1 MNEAIDFSTV
11 KWVKQEL
18 DATLKQARQ
27 ALEAYVENPEDE
39 SQLRFCAV
47 HLHQVHGTLLMVEL
61 YGAALLAEEMEQ
73 VVQALLG
80 GTVGQK
86 QEAYELIMRAILQL
100 PDYLERLIAGGRDMP
115 LVLLPLLNDLR
126 AIRGQKLL
134 SENSLFSPDLT
145 TAMPTAGLVAH
156 SGEDV
161 QALVRKQRH
170 IYQLALLGWF
180 RGKEVTSNLDRLAT
194 AIGELQAVCT
204 RDAAQRFWWL
214 AGGLV
219 VALREEWL
227 DTSMAT
233 KLLLG
238 QVDRQIKRLLDEGED
253 ALSSAPP
260 NDLIK
265 NLLFYIAR
273 AKDAGEPVSL
283 IKQTYRLSSLLPD
296 SDELE
301 QAQDSMSGHNAELM
315 RTVST
320 AIKEDLARVKDT
332 LDLFLRGG
340 GKSVADLQPAGD
352 TLSRVGD
359 TLGMLGLGALRKVAQ
374 DETQAITDIVS
385 GRRQPEENG
394 LMNIASAL
402 LYIESSLE
410 GLAQGSAPVT
420 QAPETDQ
427 DGGIMLPDA
436 EFNQVRG
443 VVAEEAIRDIAQAKD
458 AILAFMENNTDF
470 TVLEKVPQLFNQIKG
485 GLLLLNEQRAADL
498 INAVRGYVADR
509 VLARQE
515 IPQDTSLDDLADA
528 ISSIEYYLENLR
540 EGRVF
545 GSTILD
551 VATASLERLGCTPAP
566 EQATVVPDI
575 NTTTTEDLAAGL
587 TDEFALESE
596 FVESIEIGLPDIGM
610 DVSELD
616 SLDPFSR
623 SGTDTDEG
631 EDFISSEAVAADSG
645 DDQAESTT
653 EPVSAAPDTTS
664 SAGTPAV
671 QHMVMSDDIDEEI
684 LEIFM
689 EESDE
694 ELANINQYLPNWIA
708 NEEDRESLI
717 NMRRSFHTL
726 KGSGRLVGALRI
738 GEFAW
743 AFESMLNR
751 YIDGTIPRSDN
762 LCGLL
767 ERAALV
773 LPELIEQ
780 IRTGTPTSQ
789 PVEPLVEMAHALSRG
804 ESVSLADLDAEPLV
818 QDASVVEE
826 FKAVAVTEIVEQDQ
840 SSGLDDTQM
849 SAEIDAF
856 DPYRVNPDRD
866 AGDGIDPILYDIFS
880 NESRDHITT
889 IRGFLGDCRAQGLE
903 CRVSE
908 DLMRALHTL
917 HGSARMAGATE
928 IANIASEIERYGK
941 ALRNDQL
948 PMPVEGMEMLS
959 QSLLVIEELLPL
971 LCGSEVQP
979 SSHTDLI
986 EAIARLPRNT
996 ENLEHI
1002 PSADVPD
1009 DDEIEL
1015 TSASDEDVF
1024 TLSGLDNEDPFAI
1037 FDEQSDSNLEAEIAP
1052 ETDDASSDADL
1063 FAGME
1068 QEIEAIN
1075 IDAADLTD
1083 PFSEAQEIDEIFPE
1097 DLSAQ
1102 ADAFGPTQDTQQ
1114 SAELPESTV
1123 APVEQ
1128 AAQGVSGDAWAAID
1142 YNGVDADLLDV
1153 FLEEGD
1159 EIMVAIDA
1167 TLHSWI
1173 GAPDDTA
1180 LMAELQRHLHTLK
1193 GGARM
1198 ANIAAIGDLSH
1209 SLESL
1214 FIAVVDGQIAPSQ
1227 PLFDLLLVAQ
1237 DRLSHMLEAARAQR
1251 PMQSASMLIDQ
1262 LEAVRRGDGMP
1273 NQAEAAPEVTEFT
1286 APEPVGAV
1294 EHVQE
1299 AEVALAAEDAKLTGR
1314 VQQELVRVRADLLD
1328 NMVNYA
1334 GEISIYRSR
1343 LEQQIGSARFNLS
1356 ELGQTVTRL
1365 REQLRKLEIET
1376 EAQVLFRYE
1385 REGGE
1390 GDDHF
1395 DPLEMDRY
1403 SHLQQLSRSMLE
1415 GIGDLVSI
1423 QGLLDNITRESE
1435 TLLLQQSRVNT
1446 ELQEGLMRTRMVPF
1460 SGLSP
1465 RMRRIVRQVC
1475 QELGKRAELTL
1486 EGAEGEMDRTV
1497 IDRIIA
1503 PIEHMLRNAI
1513 AHGIESPEQRRA
1525 AGKRA
1530 AGNIKVSLSRDGSEV
1545 VIKLIDDGAGMNLA
1559 AIRRK
1564 AVERGLITAD
1574 TEINDNDVMQ
1584 FVLETGFSTAEQVS
1598 QISGRG
1604 VGMDVV
1610 NSEVKQLGGSLH
1622 IDSVE
1627 GHGTTFTIRLPFTL
1641 AISQALLVQVHEEI
1655 YAIPLTGIEG
1665 IARLHQEELATYI
1678 NDSTLRYEYAG
1689 NAYPVQN
1696 LGVMLGHGEP
1706 VLGAGAPRR
1715 LPVLLVRS
1723 GEHRMALQVES
1734 LLGSRETVVK
1744 SVGPQ
1749 ISTVRGISGATI
1761 LGDGRVVLILDLG
1774 GLLRSGGVGLDRVA
1788 PVIEHKASRTMTVM
1802 VVDDSITVRKVT
1814 TRLLERNDM
1823 QVITAKDGV
1832 DAVGKLQE
1840 YIPDVMLLDIEMP
1853 RMDGFELATHVRNEA
1868 RLRGIPII
1876 MITSRTGDKHRKR
1889 AMEIGVDR
1897 YLGKPFQETE
1907 LLETI
1912 RELLE
1917 ERRSNG

>member
-1 MNEAIDFSTV
+1 MNEAIDYSTV

-73 VVQALLG
+73 VVQALLA

-86 QEAYELIMRAILQL
+86 QDAYELIMRAILQL

-134 SENSLFSPDLT
+134 SENSLFSPDLA

-156 SGEDV
+156 SGEDI

-170 IYQLALLGWF
+170 TYQLALLGWF
-180 RGKEVTSNLDRLAT
+180 RGKDVTTNLDRLAT
-194 AIGELQAVCT
+194 VIGELQAVCT
-204 RDAAQRFWWL
+204 LDTAQRFWWI

-219 VALREEWL
+219 VALREDWL

-265 NLLFYIAR
+265 NLLFYVAR
-273 AKDAGEPVSL
+273 AQDAGEPVSL

-296 SDELE
+296 SAEFE
-301 QAQDSMSGHNAELM
+301 QAQGSMSGHNAELM

-340 GKSVADLQPAGD
+340 RKSVADLQSAGD
-352 TLSRVGD
+352 TLSRVAD

-374 DETQAITDIVS
+374 DETQALIDIVA
-385 GRRQPEENG
+385 GRRQPEENV

-410 GLAQGSAPVT
+410 GLAQGGAPVT
-420 QAPETDQ
+420 EAPATDQ
-427 DGGIMLPDA
+427 DGGITLPDA

-458 AILAFMENNTDF
+458 AILAFMDNNTDF

-485 GLLLLNEQRAADL
+485 GLLLLSEQRAADL

-509 VLARQE
+509 VLAHQQV
-515 IPQDTSLDDLADA
+515 PQDTSLDDLADA

-551 VATASLERLGCTPAP
+551 VAATSLDRLGCMLES
-566 EQATVVPDI
+566 EQTTVATGIDSGA
-575 NTTTTEDLAAGL
+575 TEDLAAGL
-587 TDEFALESE
+587 TDEFVVDAEPEQSTD
-596 FVESIEIGLPDIGM
+596 IDLPDTGI
-610 DVSELD
+610 DISETD
-616 SLDPFSR
+616 SLDPFSM
-623 SGTDTDEG
+623 
-631 EDFISSEAVAADSG
+631 AAADAG
-645 DDQAESTT
+645 DMEDIFITEHATVDSVDEQTKSSAE
-653 EPVSAAPDTTS
+653 PANAAPEAAS
-664 SAGTPAV
+664 SASASA
-671 QHMVMSDDIDEEI
+671 QHMVMSEDIDEEI

-708 NEEDRESLI
+708 NEEDNESLV

-743 AFESMLNR
+743 GFESLLNR
-751 YIDGTIPRSDN
+751 YIDGTITRSDN

-767 ERAALV
+767 ERAAQV
-773 LPELIEQ
+773 LPQLIAQ
-780 IRTGTPTSQ
+780 IRSGTPTSQ
-789 PVEPLVEMAHALSRG
+789 PVEALVEMAHALSRG
-804 ESVSLADLDAEPLV
+804 ESVSLADLDSVTTVQEVPGVEDFEAVAEPV
-818 QDASVVEE
+818 DEDR
-826 FKAVAVTEIVEQDQ
+826 I
-840 SSGLDDTQM
+840 SGLDDTQM

-856 DPYRVNPDRD
+856 DPYMVSLDGR
-866 AGDGIDPILYDIFS
+866 AEDGIDPILYDIFS
-880 NESRDHITT
+880 NESHDHITT
-889 IRGFLGDCRAQGLE
+889 IRSFLGDCAAQGLE

-948 PMPVEGMEMLS
+948 AMPVEGMELLS
-959 QSLLVIEELLPL
+959 QSLSVIEELLPQL
-971 LCGSEVQP
+971 RSGEAQP
-979 SSHTDLI
+979 SNHADLI
-986 EAIARLPRNT
+986 DAIARLPRST

-1002 PSADVPD
+1002 PSADIPD
-1009 DDEIEL
+1009 EDEIEL
-1015 TSASDEDVF
+1015 ATGTDDDVF
-1024 TLSGLDNEDPFAI
+1024 TLSALETEDPFAA
-1037 FDEQSDSNLEAEIAP
+1037 FDEQDATNLEPETIP
-1052 ETDDASSDADL
+1052 ETDDAELGADMFAAMDQDLEAIEIDAAAVTDPL
-1063 FAGME
+1063 AE
-1068 QEIEAIN
+1068 SPETIEAISL
-1075 IDAADLTD
+1075 DG
-1083 PFSEAQEIDEIFPE
+1083 SDE
-1097 DLSAQ
+1097 
-1102 ADAFGPTQDTQQ
+1102 ADAFVPGEDTSGTAAPQQ
-1114 SAELPESTV
+1114 SSVSATSVEQTAETV
-1123 APVEQ
+1123 A
-1128 AAQGVSGDAWAAID
+1128 ADAWATID
-1142 YNGVDADLLDV
+1142 YNGVDADLFDV

-1173 GAPDDTA
+1173 GAPDDVA

-1227 PLFDLLLVAQ
+1227 PLFDLLLIAQ

-1251 PMQSASMLIDQ
+1251 PMRYASTLIDQ
-1262 LEAVRRGDGMP
+1262 LEAARRGDEVP
-1273 NQAEAAPEVTEFT
+1273 NQSDATAEVPEIAAP
-1286 APEPVGAV
+1286 APVVSAV
-1294 EHVQE
+1294 EAPQE
-1299 AEVALAAEDAKLTGR
+1299 AETALAVEDAKLTGR
-1314 VQQELVRVRADLLD
+1314 AQQELVRVRADLLD

-1465 RMRRIVRQVC
+1465 RMRRIVRQAC
-1475 QELGKRAELTL
+1475 QELGKRAELSL
-1486 EGAEGEMDRTV
+1486 EGADGEMDRTV

-1513 AHGIESPEQRRA
+1513 AHGIESPEKRRA

-1530 AGNIKVSLSRDGSEV
+1530 SGNIKVSLSRDGSEV
-1545 VIKLIDDGAGMNLA
+1545 VIKMSDDGAGMNLA

-1564 AVERGLITAD
+1564 ALERGLITAD
-1574 TEINDNDVMQ
+1574 TDINDNDVMQ

-1622 IDSVE
+1622 IGSVE
-1627 GHGTTFTIRLPFTL
+1627 GKGTTFTIRLPFTL

-1665 IARLHQEELATYI
+1665 IARLHQDELASYI
-1678 NDSTLRYEYAG
+1678 KDSASRYEYAG
-1689 NAYPVQN
+1689 NSYPVQN
-1696 LGVMLGHGEP
+1696 LGVMLGHGDP
-1706 VLGAGAPRR
+1706 VLGTGAPKR

-1788 PVIEHKASRTMTVM
+1788 PVVEREAARIMTVM

-1840 YIPDVMLLDIEMP
+1840 HIPDVMLLDIEMP
-1853 RMDGFELATHVRNEA
+1853 RMDGFELATHIRNEA